1 MRRNRFIE
9 DVESFEELFGEGDGD
24 ALAELFESGRDRV
37 AQLSMPAEHTPGAGA
52 VLKAGAV
59 GPRVDGTAGIAKI
72 AIVAPAA
79 FSPTASTNASAN
91 TITARFKTRGHTV
104 SLDQAPGAPF
114 AASTVHP
121 SGAYQLAGTDDERWK
136 ATKWGMFDPATKA
149 MICVRGGYGVM
160 RLLWQMYMFVNYDSS
175 QTWKTPK
182 RIVGYSDV
190 TALLL
195 ASYSLMRWASVHGPM
210 LVDSGKG
217 NETLDSLIDVLTKA
231 PKDFYPGNLVSNTLT
246 VAGKIPDQRVRGV
259 LLGGNLTLV
268 EAMYGSVFL
277 PSLKGAILFLEET
290 NEPEYRVDR
299 MLEAL
304 TLRGIMEDIRGV
316 VLGSFTDLSAKRTA
330 ELIVASWSLPASPS
344 GGGRRPMPCA
354 YGLKSGHMTP
364 NLALWI
370 GLEHELVIKDKGTKA
385 ELYLVP

>member
-1 MRRNRFIE
+1 MRTGKQGMVFE
-9 DVESFEELFGEGDGD
+9 DAESFEEFFGDSVGETVDEVFEGS
-24 ALAELFESGRDRV
+24 A
-37 AQLSMPAEHTPGAGA
+37 PAEHLPGGGP
-52 VLKAGAV
+52 VLKAGTV
-59 GPRVDGTAGIAKI
+59 GPAVDGTAAVASI

-79 FSPTASTNASAN
+79 FSPKASTDASAK
-91 TITARFKTRGHTV
+91 TIKAHFKTRGHTV

-121 SGAYQLAGTDDERWK
+121 SGAYQLAGTDTERWA

-149 MICVRGGYGVM
+149 MICIRGGYGVM
-160 RLLWQMYMFVNYDSS
+160 RLLWQMYMFVNYDPA
-175 QTWKTPK
+175 QAWKTPK

-195 ASYSLMRWASVHGPM
+195 ASYSLMKWASVHGPM

-217 NETLDSLIDVLTKA
+217 SETLDSLVNVLTKA
-231 PKDFYPGNLVSNTLT
+231 PKDFYPKNLVSDALT
-246 VAGKIPDQRVRGV
+246 VSGKVPDQRLKGV
-259 LLGGNLTLV
+259 LLGGNLSLV
-268 EAMYGSVFL
+268 EAMYGSAFL
-277 PSLKGAILFLEET
+277 PSLNGAILFLEET

-304 TLRGIMEDIRGV
+304 ALRGINEEIRGV
-316 VLGSFTDLSAKRTA
+316 VLGNFTDLSAQRSA
-330 ELIVASWSLPASPS
+330 ELIVSSWSLPASPS